1 MTAGSSSMKSAVRN
15 KKQATAS
22 TLKTPRVALDTDVLL
37 HALLGSHRT
46 AKALRQAWQ
55 AGQCRPV
62 IAAEGA
68 QLLIK
73 ALAYPSFALD
83 ASQQREL
90 LADFLP
96 YAEVVKL
103 EAPARQ
109 TALAAP
115 VLRLAKAA
123 GADILVSECAKVHSG
138 FEKSRL
144 ASCQL
149 LSSAEFLASL
159 SLP

>member
-1 MTAGSSSMKSAVRN
+1 MTRSVVRN
-15 KKQATAS
+15 KKSALAS
-22 TLKTPRVALDTDVLL
+22 AQKTPRVALDTDVLL
-37 HALLGSHRT
+37 RALLGSDRL
-46 AKALRQAWQ
+46 AQSLRQSWQ
-55 AGQCRPV
+55 AGQCQPV

-73 ALAYPSFALD
+73 TLGFPNFALD

-96 YAEVVKL
+96 YAEAVKA
-103 EAPARQ
+103 ESQARQ
-109 TALAAP
+109 MVLAAP

-123 GADILVSECAKVHSG
+123 GADILVSECATVRRA

-144 ASCQL
+144 GACQL
-149 LSSAEFLASL
+149 LSSAEFLAAL
-159 SLP
+159 STP

>member
-1 MTAGSSSMKSAVRN
+1 MTSSVPRN
-15 KKQATAS
+15 KRAAAALTQ
-22 TLKTPRVALDTDVLL
+22 KTPRVALDTEVLL
-37 HALLGSHRT
+37 RALLGSEPS
-46 AKALRQAWQ
+46 AQALRQAWQ

-73 ALAYPSFALD
+73 ALGYPNFALD

-96 YAEVVKL
+96 YTEVVKA
-103 EAPARQ
+103 EAQARQ

-123 GADILVSECAKVHSG
+123 GADILVSECVKVRSA
-138 FEKSRL
+138 FERSRL
-144 ASCQL
+144 GACQL
-149 LSSAEFLASL
+149 LSSAEFLAAL
-159 SLP
+159 STR